1 MGRSGGLQRVD
12 KNSDPQLSIDTS
24 PNREHERVIQQ
35 VSGIDEDLSTL
46 PEVPDLP
53 APAPAPDEDEDE
65 KQPNLPPV
73 GPNQPIVLEQV
84 IDAIYQ
90 SYPLLRIAIAGRDIA
105 AGDNVSAQ
113 GEFDLKLKG
122 DTLNQPQGFYQ
133 TYRQRVGF
141 DQPLYGGGNVFGAY
155 RIGQGYFEPWYGNR
169 ETNGGGEF
177 QLGLSVPLW
186 QNRAVDERRAQL
198 WRTAYGQ
205 SLVEPE
211 IRSQLLEFVCDGSIA
226 YWEWVAA
233 GQNFR
238 YAEQLLQLA
247 EDRDQQLR
255 SQVEEGDRA
264 EADLT
269 DNQRLIVGRRVKR
282 LATLQKLQTTAVKLS
297 LYLRMPG
304 GTPFVPDPQL
314 LPVAFPE
321 PFPVARDALPQD
333 ILFAQA
339 RRPELM
345 ALDITRQQLAVDHQ
359 QAVNLLQP
367 TLDGQ
372 MLNSKDVG
380 LPTQKGDKTPYQLEA
395 GLLFSVPLQRR
406 KAKGKIT
413 SVEGKI
419 AQWHAKR
426 QYASDKISVEVQAAV
441 IALDMAFQAV
451 IQAREAIRLNEE
463 MQRFETI
470 KLEKGDSDFL
480 RLNLR
485 ETATFDARV
494 AEVESLLRYFESQ
507 SEYRAAIAVDLP
519 DVIEMGP

>member
-1 MGRSGGLQRVD
+1 
-12 KNSDPQLSIDTS
+12 
-24 PNREHERVIQQ
+24 
-35 VSGIDEDLSTL
+35 
-46 PEVPDLP
+46 
-53 APAPAPDEDEDE
+53 
-65 KQPNLPPV
+65 
-73 GPNQPIVLEQV
+73 
-84 IDAIYQ
+84 
-90 SYPLLRIAIAGRDIA
+90 
-105 AGDNVSAQ
+105 
-113 GEFDLKLKG
+113 
-122 DTLNQPQGFYQ
+122 
-133 TYRQRVGF
+133 
-141 DQPLYGGGNVFGAY
+141 
-155 RIGQGYFEPWYGNR
+155 
-169 ETNGGGEF
+169 
-177 QLGLSVPLW
+177 
-186 QNRAVDERRAQL
+186 
-198 WRTAYGQ
+198 
-205 SLVEPE
+205 
-211 IRSQLLEFVCDGSIA
+211 
-226 YWEWVAA
+226 
-233 GQNFR
+233 
-238 YAEQLLQLA
+238 
-247 EDRDQQLR
+247 
-255 SQVEEGDRA
+255 
-264 EADLT
+264 
-269 DNQRLIVGRRVKR
+269 LIVGRRVKR

-304 GTPFVPDPQL
+304 GTPFVPGPQL

-321 PFPVARDALPQD
+321 PFPVTRDALPQD

-441 IALDMAFQAV
+441 IALDMAFQAI

-519 DVIEMGP
+519 DVIEMVP